1 LGHGRYLAFYL
12 ACGLA
17 ASVAHLVFNPTSV
30 IPAVGASG
38 AIAGVLGCYMR
49 LFPLARVIVLV
60 PILFIPLFF
69 EVHAFVF
76 VGLWFVIQ
84 ILQGTLEL
92 VLPSSQG
99 GVAWW
104 AHVGGF
110 VAGFVLGPY
119 WYNPSGATR
128 NTTPTKAFSASTRQ
142 DAFVFIPC
150 DRRPPCHS
158 RILSGCVSSS
168 RRSNPCCN
176 SACWKRC
183 VCGSLGSLKAS
194 ESRG

>member
-1 LGHGRYLAFYL
+1 MMFLHGGWLHLILNMWTLWLFGPTVEDRLGHGRYLAFYL

-49 LFPLARVIVLV
+49 LFPLARVIVLI

-76 VGLWFVIQ
+76 VGLWFVLQ

-99 GVAWW
+99 ALR
-104 AHVGGF
+104 GGPTSEGSSRDLCL
-110 VAGFVLGPY
+110 APY
-119 WYNPSGATR
+119 WYSRSGATR
-128 NTTPTKAFSASTRQ
+128 NTTPTKASSASTRQ
-142 DAFVFIPC
+142 GAF
-150 DRRPPCHS
+150 D
-158 RILSGCVSSS
+158 
-168 RRSNPCCN
+168 
-176 SACWKRC
+176 
-183 VCGSLGSLKAS
+183 
-194 ESRG
+194 

>member
-1 LGHGRYLAFYL
+1 MATRRSPNTCASIRAGACRRRDWQGYARWPLAR
-12 ACGLA
+12 
-17 ASVAHLVFNPTSV
+17 
-30 IPAVGASG
+30 I
-38 AIAGVLGCYMR
+38 
-49 LFPLARVIVLV
+49 ARVIVLV

-110 VAGFVLGPY
+110 VAGFVLGPLLVQ
-119 WYNPSGATR
+119 PE
-128 NTTPTKAFSASTRQ
+128 
-142 DAFVFIPC
+142 
-150 DRRPPCHS
+150 RRYPKYYPDQG
-158 RILSGCVSSS
+158 ILGFDTAGRV
-168 RRSNPCCN
+168 
-176 SACWKRC
+176 
-183 VCGSLGSLKAS
+183 
-194 ESRG
+194 